1 MRVLQLRLIAFGAFA
16 DRELDFSAQPDAL
29 TVVYGSNE
37 AGKSTTLRALEGL
50 LFGIDSTQDAHKHA
64 AKSLRVG
71 GTIETASGQ
80 ILKVVRRRGVKGTL
94 RDEADQVQL
103 GSEET
108 LQRALGGVDREL
120 FRTLYGLD
128 HERLREGARAL
139 LAQKSSLAESLF
151 EAGLAGA
158 GVARLLI
165 SLRADSEAIFAPRAT
180 ARPLN
185 HELREFANQTKQA
198 RTYTT
203 QVSKFEVQVAAVKDA
218 AEKKARAE
226 DELRALERTRRR
238 LERARRVAPLV
249 GARRAA
255 LAQRDAL
262 GDVIAL
268 PEGSTAEREAALAQR
283 AEAASVAAAATMRLE
298 EISLEIEAWAAE
310 RLDGIDP
317 AQAFQDLSRHLAESR
332 NDEQRRE
339 LASEREQL
347 APIAALPNRWTALVD
362 DGRALLELVSR
373 RDAARNARAAARAEL
388 AQTQSKLA
396 RARTEQ
402 GALSG
407 TSGAAAESAEI
418 IAIHV
423 QRAERILGAE
433 RERAAAKSRAAE
445 LAAMADVAF
454 SALGSAASRDEMRA
468 AAGPSP
474 EEITEWIRAFDE
486 AHSEITSLDTRLVDL
501 GQQRAALMSER
512 ATVLADGEVATAA
525 ELEQARRLRDTE
537 IVSLHEAGDRSEAL
551 ARTLGAVRRADSLA
565 DRMLVDAQRAAR
577 LRVIA
582 ASVEEA
588 ETKWRATAAARE
600 KAIDHARELRAAN
613 AARMAAAGGSRV
625 EDPRKLDAFWRRR
638 RAFIEADRVAH
649 LARDASRALENEA
662 TEATRA
668 LAISLAMEPTDL
680 AALVA
685 RGRVTLTQYE
695 RARADHERVAAKL
708 EEHIDTEARD
718 LQRLELAEDAATL
731 AETEAMR
738 ALEHAGLD
746 PDLGRDQLASALQRG
761 REVEDA
767 RARVQKIDAQ
777 IARFAESEAQLAT
790 YCSNIFRL
798 LGRDDQ
804 DADLPASLRGDRL
817 LAELKRADAAAKEL
831 SQRET
836 ERRAQAEKLRDA
848 LERKRVA
855 EATLSA
861 LVARAN
867 VSAVEE
873 LPAAEARSQRAR
885 TLDADLTR
893 IEAQIRAA
901 AGDGAS
907 LADVESELSTIVLD
921 DADAEQD
928 RLDAERD
935 ELERAKERAAHERAG
950 IELALGTFEESRAA
964 DYAEQAQVHLAK
976 ARGLVLKYARLR
988 LASVLLEKEID
999 RYRRMHQGPVLTRA
1013 EQHFA
1018 RLTGNSFDE
1027 LRVVIDERNA
1037 PELVCVRGG
1046 QEIAIDGL
1054 SDGAKD
1060 QLFLA
1065 LRLATIER
1073 HAAREERLPL
1083 VLDDVLVNFDEDRA
1097 RAALEVLADLT
1108 PRPGHDGMQ
1117 VILFTH
1123 QERIVELARALPKP
1137 AQIVT
1142 L

>member
-80 ILKVVRRRGVKGTL
+80 LLRVVRRRGIKGTL
-94 RDEADQVQL
+94 RDDADQVQL
-103 GSEET
+103 GSEEA

-139 LAQKSSLAESLF
+139 LTHKSSLAESLF

-158 GVARLLI
+158 GVARLLLA
-165 SLRADSEAIFAPRAT
+165 LRADSEAIFAPRAT

-185 HELREFANQTKQA
+185 HELREFANLTKQA
-198 RTYTT
+198 RTYATT
-203 QVSKFEVQVAAVKDA
+203 VARFEVQVAAIKDA
-218 AEKKARAE
+218 ADKKSRAE
-226 DELRALERTRRR
+226 EELRALERTRRR
-238 LERARRVAPLV
+238 LERARRVAPLL

-255 LAQRDAL
+255 LAERNAL
-262 GDVIAL
+262 GEVITL
-268 PEGSTAEREAALAQR
+268 PEGATAEREAALSQR
-283 AEAASVAAAATMRLE
+283 AEAASAAAAATSRLE
-298 EISLEIEAWAAE
+298 ELALEIATWAAD
-310 RLDGIDP
+310 RLEGIDP
-317 AQAFQDLSRHLAESR
+317 AQAFQTLSRHLAESR
-332 NDEQRRE
+332 TDDQRRE

-347 APIAALPNRWTALVD
+347 APIAALPNRWAALVD

-373 RDAARNARAAARAEL
+373 RDAARSVRAGARAEL
-388 AQTQSKLA
+388 VQTQSKLA
-396 RARTEQ
+396 RARADQ
-402 GALSG
+402 AALSSA
-407 TSGAAAESAEI
+407 SGSARESAEVV
-418 IAIHV
+418 AIHV

-433 RERAAAKSRAAE
+433 RERVAARARAAE

-454 SALGSAASRDEMRA
+454 SGLGSAASRDEMRA
-468 AAGPSP
+468 ASGPSP

-486 AHSEITSLDTRLVDL
+486 AHAEIANLDARLVDL
-501 GQQRAALMSER
+501 GQQRSALMSER

-525 ELEQARRLRDTE
+525 DLESARRARDTE
-537 IVSLHEAGDRSEAL
+537 IVSLGQAADRSETL
-551 ARTLGAVRRADSLA
+551 ARTLGAVRRADALA

-582 ASVEEA
+582 ASMEEA
-588 ETKWRATAAARE
+588 ETRWRASAAARE

-613 AARMAAAGGSRV
+613 AARMAAAGGARV

-638 RAFIEADRVAH
+638 RGFIEADRVAR
-649 LARDASRALENEA
+649 LAQDAWRTLE
-662 TEATRA
+662 TEAAEAARL
-668 LAISLAMEPTDL
+668 LAASLEVEPSDL

-685 RGRVTLTQYE
+685 KGRVTLAQHE
-695 RARADHERVAAKL
+695 RARADHERAAAKV
-708 EEHIDTEARD
+708 EEHTETEARD
-718 LQRLELAEDAATL
+718 LQRLELAEEAATL

-738 ALEHAGLD
+738 ALEQAGLD
-746 PDLGRDQLASALQRG
+746 PDLGREQLANALQRG
-761 REVEDA
+761 REVEEA

-777 IARFAESEAQLAT
+777 MARFAESEAQLAK
-790 YCSNIFRL
+790 YCVDLSRL
-798 LGRDDQ
+798 LGREEHDL
-804 DADLPASLRGDRL
+804 DLPAGLRGERL
-817 LAELKRADAAAKEL
+817 LAELKRADTAQKEL
-831 SQRET
+831 GQRET
-836 ERRAQAEKLRDA
+836 ERRAQTDKLREA
-848 LERKRVA
+848 LERQRIA
-855 EATLSA
+855 DAA
-861 LVARAN
+861 LAGFVARAN
-867 VSAVEE
+867 VQAVEE
-873 LPAAEARSQRAR
+873 LPAAESRSQRAR
-885 TLDADLTR
+885 LLDTDLAR

-907 LADVESELSTIVLD
+907 LSDLEAELGTIVLD

-950 IELALGTFEESRAA
+950 IELALGKFEESDAA
-964 DYAEQAQVHLAK
+964 TYAEHAQVHLAK
-976 ARGLVLKYARLR
+976 ARSLVLKYARLR

-999 RYRRMHQGPVLTRA
+999 RYRRMHQGPVLARA

-1027 LRVVIDERNA
+1027 LRVVIDERDA

-1046 QEIAIDGL
+1046 HEVAIDGL

-1073 HAAREERLPL
+1073 HAARDERLPL

-1108 PRPGHDGMQ
+1108 PAPGRDGMQ

-1123 QERIVELARALPKP
+1123 QERIVELARGLSRP
-1137 AQIVT
+1137 AQIVS